1 MAKREVYRSL
11 APSKDGAAS
20 RRAPGRPT
28 PTRSQA
34 MSSYD
39 LVFSPPT
46 RPRPFVSIS
55 LLGGFDIVVGDEPVT
70 VPVGSKRLL
79 AFIAL
84 QYRAAVPRTLVAG
97 SLWPEATEQG
107 ANTNLRSAL
116 SRLQDLGK
124 QALNICP
131 AEVRLARE
139 AEVDLFRAR
148 SLAQRIIDSH
158 VPAEEPDLNAAA
170 VDQLSADLLPGWYD
184 EWMLPEAEQW
194 RQLRLHALE
203 ALTEAFIDTKEFAW
217 AVTAAHAAVQADPL
231 RESSQAS
238 LIRAHLAEDNRSE
251 ALSDFERYEQ
261 QLSDELG
268 LRPTPRLRRLVSE
281 LQRSRPGGGSP

>member
-1 MAKREVYRSL
+1 
-11 APSKDGAAS
+11 
-20 RRAPGRPT
+20 
-28 PTRSQA
+28 

-39 LVFSPPT
+39 LAFSPSPALSG
-46 RPRPFVSIS
+46 PSASIA
-55 LLGGFDIVVGDEPVT
+55 LLGGFDLVVGDEPVT

-84 QYRAAVPRTLVAG
+84 NYRAAVPRALVAG
-97 SLWPEATEQG
+97 SLWPEASEQG

-116 SRLQDLGK
+116 SRLRGLGR
-124 QALNICP
+124 QALDICP
-131 AEVRLARE
+131 AELRLARE
-139 AEVDLFRAR
+139 VAVDLYSAR
-148 SLAQRIIDSH
+148 SLAQRILDPR
-158 VPAEEPDLNAAA
+158 VPAEELDLNAAT

-203 ALTEAFIDTKEFAW
+203 ALTGNFIATKEFAG

-238 LIRAHLAEDNRSE
+238 LIRAHLAEGNPSE
-251 ALSDFERYEQ
+251 ALYGFERYEQ
-261 QLSDELG
+261 HLHDELG

-281 LQRSRPGGGSP
+281 LQRSRPGNRSL

>member
-1 MAKREVYRSL
+1 
-11 APSKDGAAS
+11 
-20 RRAPGRPT
+20 
-28 PTRSQA
+28 

-39 LVFSPPT
+39 LVFSPPPT

-139 AEVDLFRAR
+139 VDVDLFRAR

-158 VPAEEPDLNAAA
+158 VPAEELDLNAAA
-170 VDQLSADLLPGWYD
+170 VDQLSANLLPGWYD

-251 ALSDFERYEQ
+251 ALYDFERYEQ